1 MCDSPEF
8 EGRGLESQWH
18 RGGLRGNLTGTY
30 GAVGYADASKSVARG
45 GKHLQRTRYVSKRMK
60 DRFSTCM
67 MRWLF
72 IGE

>member
-1 MCDSPEF
+1 M
-8 EGRGLESQWH
+8 GLGSLWH
-18 RGGLRGNLTGTY
+18 RVGLRVNLTATY
-30 GAVGYADASKSVARG
+30 GEVSYADASKSVARG
-45 GKHLQRTRYVSKRMK
+45 GRHRQRIRYVSKRMK